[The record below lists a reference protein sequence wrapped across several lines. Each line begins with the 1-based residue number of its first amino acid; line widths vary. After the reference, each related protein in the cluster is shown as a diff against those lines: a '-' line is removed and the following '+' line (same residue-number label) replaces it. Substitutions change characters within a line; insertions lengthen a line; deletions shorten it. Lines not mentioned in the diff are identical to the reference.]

1 MLGVMQDLWRSLLD
15 LVYPPS
21 CVICAELEVCDE
33 NPFCCRRCW
42 RQVEH
47 AVIPTGRP
55 WQGETHGHTGIQ
67 EDYAAWFYRD
77 EMTALIPTMKYHD
90 RPALAG
96 LLSKLAAVRLRSAL
110 RTLLPTPAEMAK
122 TALVPVP
129 LHPRRRRERGFNQ
142 SLLIAQALGKSWGL
156 PVLPAA
162 LRRVRFTSSQVG
174 LSVEQRHRNL
184 VGAFKLGTPLPR
196 SLRSVLV
203 VDDVITTGATVNGCA
218 AVLRLAGIER
228 VFAVALARAALE

>member
-1 MLGVMQDLWRSLLD
+1 MFGAMQNLWRSLLD

-21 CVICAELEVCDE
+21 CVICAELEVCAE

-42 RQVEH
+42 RQVEQ
-47 AVIPTGRP
+47 AEIPAGRR
-55 WQGETHGHTGIQ
+55 WQGETQENAGIQ
-67 EDYAAWFYRD
+67 GDFAAWYYRD
-77 EMTALIPTMKYHD
+77 EMTALIPSMKYNG

-96 LLSKLAAVRLRSAL
+96 LLGKLAAVRLRSVL
-110 RTLLPTPAEMAK
+110 LTLLPGPVELANTV
-122 TALVPVP
+122 LVPVP
-129 LHPRRRRERGFNQ
+129 LHPRRRRERGFDQ

-156 PVLPAA
+156 RVLPAA

-174 LSVEQRHRNL
+174 LSAEQRNRNL
-184 VGAFKLGTPLPR
+184 AGAFKLGTPLPQ

-218 AVLRLAGIER
+218 AVLRLAGIEQ
-228 VFAVALARAALE
+228 VFAIALARAALE